1 MSSLFDHSRQVDLL
15 VVGGGGQGAKSG
27 NVDGSSTTNRGH
39 GGGGGAGGAVLE
51 YKDVWVTGDLNV
63 AIGEGG
69 GTVNRVYG
77 YISVNCDGGETSVS
91 AVNTGPFSG
100 VYTAP
105 GGESGGFSLQG
116 GHAYYVS
123 DIAPN
128 HYPFFSAAL
137 VNERKRDYFVTGDTI
152 ICTRYNAVHTSIN
165 KFKYQMKN
173 FVGTPLERYNYGLSI
188 FSPPM
193 FDYVPYGPGNQI
205 FNLVTYDN
213 QMQKNP
219 GRGNY
224 NGSTGGFGGGLFSSD
239 PYNYSDYSVSI
250 NLANINYPGQ
260 NGSVFADGYSTNKTA
275 HAYGAGGGGGACGDN
290 VTGGTGFHGA
300 GSGASA
306 TSNASSALPNTGGGG
321 GGGHP
326 SLVNSGNG
334 GSGLVVISWY
344 E

>member
-1 MSSLFDHSRQVDLL
+1 MSSLFDSPRQVDLL
-15 VVGGGGQGAKSG
+15 VVGGGGQGAISG
-27 NVDGSSTTNRGH
+27 NVGGNTTYQGH

-69 GTVNRVYG
+69 GTVNRATSFIYAP
-77 YISVNCDGGETSVS
+77 NNDGGETSVS

-105 GGESGGFSLQG
+105 GGESGGFSAQG
-116 GHAYYVS
+116 GYAYILS
-123 DIAPN
+123 TTAPLGN
-128 HYPFFSAAL
+128 FARL
-137 VNERKRDYFVTGDTI
+137 VNERLRIDGEGSALLAP
-152 ICTRYNAVHTSIN
+152 TRYNRVHTSIN

-188 FSPPM
+188 FTQPL
-193 FDYVPYGPGNQI
+193 FYYTTYGNATIP
-205 FNLVTYDN
+205 FNILSYTN

-224 NGSTGGFGGGLFSSD
+224 NGSTGGFGGGLFSTDFADYQFDFNASV
-239 PYNYSDYSVSI
+239 NYAHV
-250 NLANINYPGQ
+250 NYPGQ
-260 NGSVFADGYSTNKTA
+260 DGSKFADGYSTNKTA

-290 VTGGTGFHGA
+290 VAGGRGSHGA

-326 SLVNSGNG
+326 SLAGSGSG
-334 GSGLVVISWY
+334 GSGVVVISWN